1 MFTKLLR
8 VPECAALL
16 DVSRALAY
24 RLVSEGKL
32 KGVKFNRTVR
42 IRPED
47 LDEFIANNL
56 TYRTDPNSE
65 GEKCPIGRML
75 D

>member
-8 VPECAALL
+8 GPEVAEILG
-16 DVSRALAY
+16 VSRALAY

-47 LDEFIANNL
+47 LEEFIASNL
-56 TYRTDPNSE
+56 TNKSNSNSDIAQISNWRNE
-65 GEKCPIGRML
+65 
-75 D
+75 